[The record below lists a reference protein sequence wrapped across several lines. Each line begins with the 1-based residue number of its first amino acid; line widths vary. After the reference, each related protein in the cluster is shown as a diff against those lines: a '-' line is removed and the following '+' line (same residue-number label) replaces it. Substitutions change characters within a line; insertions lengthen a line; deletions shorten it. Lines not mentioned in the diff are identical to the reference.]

1 MLCVCVNDP
10 DLCMYMYFSFVV
22 ILSTLIFRFNKH
34 IRVYSPLEFLARFYT
49 KIVIGITYND
59 NTIIVNIIHPT
70 DHARLFRFIRADRD
84 RTSIENQKAI
94 FGRS

>member
-1 MLCVCVNDP
+1 
-10 DLCMYMYFSFVV
+10 MYFSYVV

-34 IRVYSPLEFLARFYT
+34 IRVYSLLEFLARFDT

-59 NTIIVNIIHPT
+59 NTIIVIIIYPT
-70 DHARLFRFIRADRD
+70 DHARLFRFILADRD

-94 FGRS
+94 FGRSQNSISLVYYTYV